1 MLATTVERLAKDF
14 MTTIRYILSLGFLG
28 LVLSQLSCSNEFV
41 DGEIPPAAFDDIFIN
56 LDLPQYTDLTIDGGY
71 ILLNQGVRGII
82 LYRVNASQ
90 YNAFERNCSYEPNAA
105 CATVE
110 VHSSGLFLDDPCC
123 GSSFSLQ
130 DGTPT
135 GGPARVSLRRYRI
148 ERSVRNLTIT
158 DEPIF

>member
-14 MTTIRYILSLGFLG
+14 MTTIRYTLSIGLLIAVLAHLG
-28 LVLSQLSCSNEFV
+28 CSNEFV
-41 DGEIPPAAFDDIFIN
+41 DGEIPPATFNDIIIN
-56 LDLPQYTDLTIDGGY
+56 LDFYPKLSFDGGY
-71 ILLNQGVRGII
+71 VLLNEGVRGII
-82 LYRVNASQ
+82 LYRVSASQ

-135 GGPARVSLRRYRI
+135 GGPARLPLRRYRI
-148 ERSVRNLTIT
+148 ERSGRNLTIT